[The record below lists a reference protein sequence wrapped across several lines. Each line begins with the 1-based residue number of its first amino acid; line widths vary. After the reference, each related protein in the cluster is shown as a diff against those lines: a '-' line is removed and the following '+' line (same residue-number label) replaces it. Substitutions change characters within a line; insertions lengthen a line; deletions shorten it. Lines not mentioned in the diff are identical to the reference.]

1 MRKRMKS
8 AATPAGDAKKAGADA
23 EMTDATPAAGESS
36 ATAAAT
42 ATAAAAAPEAEN
54 IAEKD
59 KGKAVAPG
67 ELEEESVYREREA
80 AELESLVDP
89 TVKADIGCSESGL
102 YDLIG
107 KLDLVEM
114 RVRAA

>member
-1 MRKRMKS
+1 MKS
-8 AATPAGDAKKAGADA
+8 AAATHAGGDAKKAGADA

-36 ATAAAT
+36 ATAT

-89 TVKADIGCSESGL
+89 SVKADIGCSESGL
-102 YDLIG
+102 YDLVG
-107 KLDLVEM
+107 ELDLVEM
-114 RVRAA
+114 MYRAA